1 LKPDPLENN
10 TEINTYTAK
19 TVSGLEEILKSELD
33 KLGAQNTQVLKRAVS
48 FQGDKE
54 LLYSANYSCRTALR
68 ILKPV
73 ATFTLAR
80 QEDLYQ
86 NVLDFPWENWLDP
99 GKTLAVDAVNS
110 SSVFTNTQYISLK
123 TKDAVVDRFRDRTGT
138 RPSVSLD
145 NPDLRINV
153 HIYKE
158 SCTISLDSS
167 GQSLH
172 KRGYR
177 KNQGIAPLSEV
188 LAAGLVI
195 LSGWDKNSL
204 FFDPMCGSGTILIE
218 AAMAAKSIPAG
229 YFRDEFGFMKW
240 VDYDPDLWFSV
251 KEKADAMIRPNPVP
265 IFGSDIS
272 ARVIQNA
279 KENLEFANLL
289 EDVTLLTASFE
300 DVESPGPKGTIVC
313 NPPYDERLQLDDI
326 IGFYKTIGNVLK
338 KKYDGYQ
345 AWFISSDVKAL
356 KFIGLHPSKKI
367 ILFNG
372 PLECRFVKFDLY

>member
-1 LKPDPLENN
+1 MLKPEPLKKNI
-10 TEINTYTAK
+10 EINTYITK

-33 KLGAQNTQVLKRAVS
+33 TIGAQNTQVLKRAVT

-54 LLYSANYSCRTALR
+54 LLYRVNYCCRTALR

-73 ATFTLAR
+73 LSFSLTK

-86 NVLDFPWENWLDP
+86 NILDFPWEDHLDSD
-99 GKTLAVDAVNS
+99 KTLAVDAVNA

-123 TKDAVVDRFRDRTGT
+123 TKDAIVDRFRDRTGT

-158 SCTISLDSS
+158 SCTVSLDSS
-167 GQSLH
+167 GTSLH

-177 KNQGIAPLSEV
+177 QNQGIAPLSEV

-195 LSGWDKNSL
+195 LSGWDKSSL
-204 FFDPMCGSGTILIE
+204 FYDPMCGSGTILIE
-218 AAMAAKSIPAG
+218 AAMAAKAIPSG

-240 VDYDPDLWFSV
+240 VDYDSDLWFSV
-251 KEKADAMIRPNPVP
+251 KEKADSMILHNSVP

-272 ARVIQNA
+272 SRVIQNA
-279 KENLEFANLL
+279 TENLRFANLIDDIKL
-289 EDVTLLTASFE
+289 TTASFE
-300 DVESPGPKGTIVC
+300 DVDSPGTNGTIVC

-326 IGFYKTIGNVLK
+326 IGFYQTIGNVLK
-338 KKYDGYQ
+338 KKIQGLPGLVYIVRFESIEVYR
-345 AWFISSDVKAL
+345 SSS
-356 KFIGLHPSKKI
+356 IKKDHS
-367 ILFNG
+367 L
-372 PLECRFVKFDLY
+372 